1 MEKLLW
7 RIVFRLY
14 LTVFKNKFNTF
25 YTCHMNKAIL
35 TLALFCLNFSVVSA
49 QVDPVTTTAKDSV
62 SEISS
67 LNLPKKNN
75 IKISLNSLVFSNFQL
90 QYERSLTKRI
100 GVVVGYSFI
109 SKGSVPFKSQLRD
122 LASSSQDS
130 QGMFDNAELGYSAF
144 TPEVRFYLGKGY
156 GKGFYLAP
164 FYRNLKY
171 DITGVNFT
179 YTNQIGGK
187 DDIDMGGKLTA
198 NTFGLQF
205 GAQFNLG
212 KHLILDW
219 WIIGPHYGSSS
230 GDFVGVTSR
239 TLTEF
244 EQKELQKELDKIE
257 FPLSDV
263 NAKANA
269 NGATINISGPW
280 GGVRS
285 GISLGYRF

>member
-1 MEKLLW
+1 MK
-7 RIVFRLY
+7 
-14 LTVFKNKFNTF
+14 
-25 YTCHMNKAIL
+25 KAIL
-35 TLALFCLNFSVVSA
+35 TLAVILINFSLISA
-49 QVDPVTTTAKDSV
+49 QTDRATQNPKDSLSVTTA
-62 SEISS
+62 
-67 LNLPKKNN
+67 LNLPEKNN
-75 IKISLNSLVFSNFQL
+75 VKISLTSLVFKNFQF

-122 LASSSQDS
+122 LASSSQNS
-130 QGMFDNAELGYSAF
+130 QGMFDNAELGYTAI

-156 GKGFYLAP
+156 GKGFYIAP

-179 YTNQIGGK
+179 YTNQLGGK
-187 DDIDMGGKLTA
+187 DNINMGGKLAA
-198 NTFGLQF
+198 NTFGIQF
-205 GAQFNLG
+205 GSQFNLG

-219 WIIGPHYGSSS
+219 WIAGPHYGSAQ
-230 GDFVGVTSR
+230 GDFVGVSSR
-239 TLTEF
+239 TLTAF
-244 EQKELQKELDKIE
+244 EQNELQKELDKIE
-257 FPLSDV
+257 LPLSDV

-280 GGVRS
+280 AGVRS

>member
-1 MEKLLW
+1 MKK
-7 RIVFRLY
+7 
-14 LTVFKNKFNTF
+14 T
-25 YTCHMNKAIL
+25 IL
-35 TLALFCLNFSVVSA
+35 TLVVILFNFAAISA
-49 QVDPVTTTAKDSV
+49 QTQQVTPAPKDSLTAIT
-62 SEISS
+62 E

-75 IKISLNSLVFSNFQL
+75 VKFSLTSLVFKNFQF

-100 GVVVGYSFI
+100 GVVIGYSFI
-109 SKGSVPFKSQLRD
+109 SKGSVPFKSQLRE
-122 LASSSQDS
+122 LASNSQDS
-130 QGMFDNAELGYSAF
+130 QGMFDNAELGYTAI

-156 GKGFYLAP
+156 GKGFYIAP

-219 WIIGPHYGSSS
+219 YIVGPHYGTSN
-230 GDFVGVTSR
+230 GDFVGVSSR
-239 TLTEF
+239 TLTAF
-244 EQKELQKELDKIE
+244 EQNELQKELDKIE
-257 FPLSDV
+257 LPLSDV

-280 GGVRS
+280 AGVRS

>member
-1 MEKLLW
+1 MKKSILTFALILINFYISSAQTNQLNRTNNDSSFVTKPLNFNNKNNVKLSVTSL
-7 RIVFRLY
+7 
-14 LTVFKNKFNTF
+14 VFKN
-25 YTCHMNKAIL
+25 
-35 TLALFCLNFSVVSA
+35 
-49 QVDPVTTTAKDSV
+49 
-62 SEISS
+62 
-67 LNLPKKNN
+67 
-75 IKISLNSLVFSNFQL
+75 FQF
-90 QYERSLTKRI
+90 QYERILTKRI

-109 SKGSVPFKSQLRD
+109 SKGSVPFKSQLND

-130 QGMFDNAELGYSAF
+130 KGMFDNAELGYKAF

-156 GKGFYLAP
+156 GKGFYIAP

-179 YTNQIGGK
+179 YTNQLGGK
-187 DDIDMGGKLTA
+187 DDINMGGKLTA

-219 WIIGPHYGSSS
+219 WIAGPHYGTSN
-230 GDFVGVTSR
+230 GDFVGISSR
-239 TLTEF
+239 TLTAF
-244 EQKELQKELDKIE
+244 EQNELQKELDKIE
-257 FPLSDV
+257 LPLSDV

-269 NGATINISGPW
+269 NGATVNVSGPW

-285 GISLGYRF
+285 GVSIGYRF